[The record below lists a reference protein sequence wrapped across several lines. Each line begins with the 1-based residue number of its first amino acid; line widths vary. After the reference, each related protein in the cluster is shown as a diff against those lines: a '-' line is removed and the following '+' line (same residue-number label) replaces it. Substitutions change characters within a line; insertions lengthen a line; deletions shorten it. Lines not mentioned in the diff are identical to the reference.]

1 MFVAGVVWATSTY
14 ALDLRQSV
22 LTALARVEESKIAA
36 SQIRQGQYRV
46 SEAQSAFYPVLSARV
61 QLGPQYRKPGFSNE
75 VDDLFFGYLTRVSIE
90 QHLLD
95 GESRKFLLEGAK
107 LDLKGSEFQARSVL
121 ESVVIDVVS
130 SYLDVVFNREIVRI
144 QRSNLKA
151 FQRIESRVIARAAG
165 GALAGAD
172 AQQVKAR
179 VVSADAALSRAQ
191 LNLAES
197 EYAYTRLVGP
207 VENDMSI
214 PFEVSDFF
222 FENYNLL
229 LEKVRTKNSSLQ
241 QARFSRRSALAAIN
255 VAKAAYWPALEVQ
268 TFAQHS
274 DSLAGGQG
282 SILDAGILLNINYSY
297 NFGGVAGSAVDRS
310 QERSKELA
318 LLRRLLIRDIE
329 ADLQTQYSNYQSF
342 KRVLRALRLEI
353 QANEKVLSAQLE
365 QQNIGQV
372 RVLDLVTAQ
381 ERVTDSRIR
390 LLTNQQDDQATRYS
404 ILNLTGEL
412 LPYFKSSR

>member
-75 VDDLFFGYLTRVSIE
+75 VDDLFFGYLTRVSVE

-95 GESRKFLLEGAK
+95 GESRKFLLEGTK

-144 QRSNLKA
+144 QRNNLKA
-151 FQRIESRVIARAAG
+151 FQRIESRVSARAAG

-179 VVSADAALSRAQ
+179 VVSAEAALSRAQ

-255 VAKAAYWPALEVQ
+255 VAKAAYWPAFEVQ

-412 LPYFKSSR
+412 LPYFKTSR